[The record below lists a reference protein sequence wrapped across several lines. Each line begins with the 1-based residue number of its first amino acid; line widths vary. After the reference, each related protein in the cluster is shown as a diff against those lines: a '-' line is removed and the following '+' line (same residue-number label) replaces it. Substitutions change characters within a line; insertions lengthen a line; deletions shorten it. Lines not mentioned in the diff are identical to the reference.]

1 MSMVVGVRIESE
13 NIQIGEINHCNSS
26 YFTMVA
32 KNKKGKNVKVHGI
45 ILDTEQKV
53 RRFARSIAR
62 QEQSTQKSNK
72 FKASKFKI
80 DEYLEV

>member
-1 MSMVVGVRIESE
+1 MVVGVFVESK
-13 NIQIGEINHCNSS
+13 NIQIGKINHCNSS

-32 KNKKGKNVKVHGI
+32 KNKNGKNVKASGI

-53 RRFARSIAR
+53 RRLSRSIAR
-62 QEQSTQKSNK
+62 QEQSTKKSDK

-80 DEYLEV
+80 DEYLEI